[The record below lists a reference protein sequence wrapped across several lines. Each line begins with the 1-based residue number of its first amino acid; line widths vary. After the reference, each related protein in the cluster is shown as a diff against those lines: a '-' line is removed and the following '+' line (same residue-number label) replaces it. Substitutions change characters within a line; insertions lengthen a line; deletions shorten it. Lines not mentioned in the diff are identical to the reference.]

1 MAGNPNQPIV
11 ILKDN
16 VERVPGHEALRS
28 NIMAAK
34 VLGATVRTTLGPRG
48 MDKMLVAKGSDDI
61 VITNDGATILHQL
74 AVEHPGAKLVVEV
87 AETQDNECG
96 DGTTTAVVLIGSLM
110 EQAEKLVEA
119 GVHPSII
126 AKGYNLGMEKALEL
140 LDSLAI
146 SVSHDDKPMMLKMAK
161 TAMTGKSIEN
171 IMDDAAN
178 VVVDAVLLVADEV
191 DGKMTVDESDILVK
205 TKRAESMSAEL
216 VRGVLIDKTRP
227 DALMPKTIEGVRVAF
242 LNGPLEIT
250 KTQTKAK
257 IKINEAEMLSAF
269 SEAERARLK
278 AMADKFAA
286 EKVNVVLCTKG
297 IDDQVQ
303 YYLAEHGIYALEFV
317 PEKDCSYAA
326 KATGGQVITKPE
338 DIYPGV
344 IGTAGKL
351 VMDEELEMT
360 FLSECKNP
368 KAVTILLKGSAQ
380 HLADELERAVED
392 AKRVVQDA
400 VEDGS
405 YTIGGGSVETELALR
420 LREYA
425 ATVGGRVQLAIE
437 AYAKAFEIIPTT
449 LAENSGFDTVDKVID
464 LRQAHATGNKY
475 AGLDVFTGKVV
486 DMKKQGVVEPKRVKR
501 QAIQSA
507 SETAM
512 ILIRVDDMMISK
524 NAEQMAR
531 GR

>member
-48 MDKMLVAKGSDDI
+48 MDKMLVAKGSGDV
-61 VITNDGATILHQL
+61 VITNDGATILHEL

-87 AETQDNECG
+87 AETQDDECG

-126 AKGYNLGMEKALEL
+126 AKGYTLGMEKALEI

-146 SVSHDDKPMMLKMAK
+146 EVSSTDKGMLVKMAK

-171 IMDDAAN
+171 IIDDAAK
-178 VVVDAVLLVADEV
+178 VIVDAVLTVAEESN
-191 DGKMTVDESDILVK
+191 GKMTVDESDILVK

-216 VRGVLIDKTRP
+216 VKGVLIDKTRP
-227 DALMPKTIEGVRVAF
+227 DALMPKTIKGVRAAF

-250 KTQTKAK
+250 KTQTKSK
-257 IKINEAEMLSAF
+257 IKIQDAEMLSAF

-278 AMADKFAA
+278 AMADKFAE

-317 PEKDCSYAA
+317 PEKDCNYAA

-344 IGTAGKL
+344 IGTAGRL
-351 VMDEELEMT
+351 EMNEELEMT
-360 FLSECKNP
+360 YLAECKNA

-392 AKRVVQDA
+392 AKRVVQDV

-405 YTIGGGSVETELALR
+405 YTIGGGSVETELSLR

-437 AYAKAFEIIPTT
+437 GYAKAFEIIPTT

-464 LRQAHATGNKY
+464 LRQAHATGKKY

-486 DMKKQGVVEPKRVKR
+486 DMKKAGVVEPKRVKR

-507 SETAM
+507 SETSV

>member
-1 MAGNPNQPIV
+1 
-11 ILKDN
+11 
-16 VERVPGHEALRS
+16 
-28 NIMAAK
+28 
-34 VLGATVRTTLGPRG
+34 
-48 MDKMLVAKGSDDI
+48 DKMLVAKGSDDI

-96 DGTTTAVVLIGSLM
+96 DGTTTAVVLIGSMM
-110 EQAEKLVEA
+110 EQAEKLIEA

-126 AKGYNLGMEKALEL
+126 AKGFNLGMEKALEI
-140 LDSLAI
+140 LDALAI
-146 SVSHDDKPMMLKMAK
+146 EVKPTDKTMLVKMAK

-171 IMDDAAN
+171 IMDEAAA
-178 VVVDAVLLVADEV
+178 VIVDAVLTVATKENDKFTINE
-191 DGKMTVDESDILVK
+191 DDILVK

-216 VRGVLIDKTRP
+216 VKGVLIDKTRP
-227 DALMPKTIEGVRVAF
+227 DSLMPKTITNVRAAF

-257 IKINEAEMLSAF
+257 IKIQDADMLSKF
-269 SEAERARLK
+269 SEGERARLK
-278 AMADKFAA
+278 AMADKFAE
-286 EKVNVVLCTKG
+286 EKINVVLCTKG

-317 PEKDCSYAA
+317 PEKDCNYAA
-326 KATGGQVITKPE
+326 KATGGQVIGKPE
-338 DIYPGV
+338 DLYPGV

-351 VMDEELEMT
+351 EMDEELEMT
-360 FLSECKNP
+360 FISECKNP

-380 HLADELERAVED
+380 HLVDELERAVED
-392 AKRVVQDA
+392 AKRVVQDV

-405 YTIGGGSVETELALR
+405 YTIGGGSVETELSLR

-437 AYAKAFEIIPTT
+437 GYAKAFEVIPST

-464 LRQAHATGNKY
+464 LRQAHATGKKY

-486 DMKKQGVVEPKRVKR
+486 DMKAQGVVEPKRVKR

-507 SETAM
+507 SETTI
-512 ILIRVDDMMISK
+512 ILIRVDDMMVSK

-531 GR
+531 GH